1 MSSCHCACEVPVTS
15 IFIKNLRNIA
25 QARIELCPGINFLV
39 GENGSGKTSILEGF
53 DILSTGHSF
62 RTNRKTDLIKL
73 QQDSLLIGATLEQ
86 NGSDQKLSVQKERNG
101 KTVVTVNGS
110 SGGGFAEAASL
121 FPVRAFHPD
130 SHLLVQG
137 GSSERRRFLDWGVF
151 HVKPGFV
158 DCWNRYRRCLQQR
171 NALLKQ
177 RRPQSRPEQWD
188 GQMIEYA
195 AELDES
201 RSEYFHSWRTVVRDF
216 LSELKPGKELIIEY
230 DRGWPA
236 DRDLADVLEENY
248 PSDREL
254 GATRFGPHRADMHLT
269 WDGLPAKSTASRG
282 QQKVIALV
290 LTLAQIR
297 HFVRTH
303 DREGIV
309 LIDDLASELDAKHR
323 KWALGELKR
332 LEQQTI
338 VTQTE
343 NGLDLSP
350 WPEMK
355 VFHVKQGTV
364 TEIQSVSAKEAES
377 SSEFEE
383 VQQTDRIFRRK
394 CIACG
399 IPIPQTRVLAM
410 PDIKRCSRCQ
420 TEFEK
425 RNPPPSAPAGEVKEE
440 PAGNQQDHEHL
451 HEQQATDVR
460 AGNDE

>member
-1 MSSCHCACEVPVTS
+1 MPVTS

-25 QARIELCPGINFLV
+25 QARIELSPGINFLI
-39 GENGSGKTSILEGF
+39 GDNGSGKTSILESF

-62 RTNRKTDLIKL
+62 RTNRKNDLIKL
-73 QQDSLLIGATLEQ
+73 QQDGLLIGATLDHG
-86 NGSDQKLSVQKERNG
+86 GSDQKLSVQKERDG
-101 KTVVTVNGS
+101 KTVVTVNGD

-158 DCWNRYRRCLQQR
+158 ECWNRYRRCLQQR

-236 DRDLADVLEENY
+236 DRDLAGVLEENY
-248 PSDREL
+248 PTDREQ

-269 WDGLPAKSTASRG
+269 WDGQPAKSTASRG

-309 LIDDLASELDAKHR
+309 LIDDLASELDTKHR

-350 WPEMK
+350 WSEMK

-383 VQQTDRIFRRK
+383 IQQTDRIFRRK
-394 CIACG
+394 CITCG
-399 IPIPQTRVLAM
+399 VPIPQTRVLAM
-410 PDIKRCSRCQ
+410 PDIKRCARCQ
-420 TEFEK
+420 VEFEK
-425 RNPPPSAPAGEVKEE
+425 REQPAPARKTEEGSAPDQEH
-440 PAGNQQDHEHL
+440 NQQMREM
-451 HEQQATDVR
+451 QPSV
-460 AGNDE
+460 AGKSNGE